1 MDWSLVLA
9 SQGIDAVIADP
20 QDGLG
25 WGLLVPQPDCARA
38 LQALRQYRIENR
50 HWPWRQSL
58 PWPELRFDW
67 GSLAWAAMLVLL
79 HSFAAKYQAFGAAGA
94 MDSFAVFSGHQWW
107 RIFTAMTLHADI
119 AHLAANLSLG
129 IVLLGLA
136 MGRYGTGT
144 GLLAAWLAGAAG
156 NVASLYFNLR
166 PFVGLGASGM
176 VMGALGLLAASSLLP
191 GEHRRPSRK
200 HFLIGLAAGTMLFVL
215 YGLAP
220 GTDLAA
226 HFGGFV
232 AGVLLG
238 ALLASFPAQY
248 IHKPLVNFACGLFV
262 LVTVAVTWGL
272 ALKVG
277 HLK

>member
-9 SQGIDAVIADP
+9 SQGIEAVIADP

-25 WGLLVPQPDCARA
+25 WGLLVAQSDCARA

-67 GSLAWAAMLVLL
+67 GSLAWAAVLVLF
-79 HSFAAKYQAFGAAGA
+79 HSLAVRYNGLEAAGA
-94 MDSFAVFSGHQWW
+94 MDSSAVFSGQQWW

-119 AHLAANLSLG
+119 AHLATNLSLG

-156 NVASLYFNLR
+156 NIASLFFNVK

-176 VMGALGLLAASSLLP
+176 VMGGLGLLAASSLLP
-191 GEHRRPSRK
+191 GEHRSRSRK
-200 HFLIGLAAGTMLFVL
+200 HFLIGLAAGTMLFIL

-238 ALLASFPAQY
+238 TLLTSLPGPY
-248 IHKPLVNFACGLFV
+248 IHKSLVNFTCGL
-262 LVTVAVTWGL
+262 LVAAMVAITWWI
-272 ALKVG
+272 ALKAA
-277 HLK
+277 HIK